1 MIDKKSLTLPP
12 GSKIFEIEW
21 LGEEIFILTSKTQ
34 LRKFK
39 KWNDLPDRVICD
51 KDWDL
56 YDGRVIT
63 AFNIVRFFFI
73 IIKVQTA
80 KMVVH
85 ESVHLANYIL
95 KHHDIKPKG
104 EVLAYMVEHI
114 FDKIT
119 KCLKIKDIK

>member
-1 MIDKKSLTLPP
+1 MSLKLPP
-12 GSKIFEIEW
+12 GSKIFNIEW
-21 LGEEIFILTSKTQ
+21 LGEQIFILTSITQ

-39 KWNDLPDRVICD
+39 KWNDLPDRVLCD
-51 KDWDL
+51 NDWLL
-56 YDGRVIT
+56 YNGRVIT
-63 AFNIVRFFFI
+63 AVTQNIRFFFLL
-73 IIKVQTA
+73 IKIPRASTIA
-80 KMVVH
+80 H

-95 KHHDIKPKG
+95 KHYDIKPKG